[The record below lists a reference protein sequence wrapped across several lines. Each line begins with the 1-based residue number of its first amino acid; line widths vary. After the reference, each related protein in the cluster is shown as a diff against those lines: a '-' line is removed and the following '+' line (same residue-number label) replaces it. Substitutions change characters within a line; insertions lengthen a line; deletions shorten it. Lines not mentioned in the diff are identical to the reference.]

1 MKKLTEIA
9 ETIREAEAK
18 PGSNPTDTARAV
30 IAALRQLDTGLV
42 YEGMR
47 FVGHHSP
54 EQGGILQD
62 VHRAWQAILDKM
74 LEE

>member
-1 MKKLTEIA
+1 MKKLKEIA

-18 PGSNPTDTARAV
+18 PGSNAMDTARAV
-30 IAALRQLDTGLV
+30 IASLRRLDAGLV
-42 YEGMR
+42 YEGLR

-54 EQGGILQD
+54 EQGGKLQD
-62 VHRAWQAILDKM
+62 VHRAWQAIIDKI